1 MATKI
6 IILTG
11 PTGVG
16 KTAQSLAIARLLGS
30 PVINCDS
37 RQIYREMK
45 IGVASP
51 STEELSGVRHYFI
64 ATHSIHQPY
73 SAGDYEREAWDLV
86 MQLAPSFEYL
96 LLTGGSGLYIDA
108 FLNGIDQMPVPDPV
122 LRKEL
127 MQMAETPGGL
137 NELRMRL
144 REMDP
149 VTYGRIDLSNKR
161 RVMRATEVCLLSGKP
176 YHTFLKNTPKKRPFS
191 TEVLLMERPR
201 EELYRRIDRRVLQMM
216 EAGLE
221 EEARG
226 LYRYRKLPALQT
238 VGYRELFDH
247 FEGKYPLEE
256 AVRLIQRNTRRYAK
270 RQLTYWRN
278 VPRKEGHP
286 LLRPDPSL

>member
-45 IGVASP
+45 IGVARP

-108 FLNGIDQMPVPDPV
+108 FLNGIDQMPS
-122 LRKEL
+122 R
-127 MQMAETPGGL
+127 T
-137 NELRMRL
+137 
-144 REMDP
+144 
-149 VTYGRIDLSNKR
+149 
-161 RVMRATEVCLLSGKP
+161 
-176 YHTFLKNTPKKRPFS
+176 
-191 TEVLLMERPR
+191 
-201 EELYRRIDRRVLQMM
+201 
-216 EAGLE
+216 
-221 EEARG
+221 
-226 LYRYRKLPALQT
+226 
-238 VGYRELFDH
+238 LF
-247 FEGKYPLEE
+247 
-256 AVRLIQRNTRRYAK
+256 
-270 RQLTYWRN
+270 
-278 VPRKEGHP
+278 
-286 LLRPDPSL
+286 